1 MIDIAN
7 ANADN
12 DGTPT
17 VYEAHARDRAG
28 KPKAE
33 LRARA
38 VVSIVDAGRAGKLDH
53 ADDGT
58 LLDANAMS
66 DLAYR
71 WLVDDREVDDA
82 QDAAVTILEAE
93 GKTWKDWVS
102 R

>member
-1 MIDIAN
+1 MLDTN
-7 ANADN
+7 VTADN
-12 DGTPT
+12 DTMPT

-28 KPKAE
+28 KSKAE

-38 VVSIVDAGRAGKLDH
+38 VAAIVDAGRAGKLDH

-58 LLDANAMS
+58 LLDTNAMG

-82 QDAAVTILEAE
+82 QDAAVAILEAE